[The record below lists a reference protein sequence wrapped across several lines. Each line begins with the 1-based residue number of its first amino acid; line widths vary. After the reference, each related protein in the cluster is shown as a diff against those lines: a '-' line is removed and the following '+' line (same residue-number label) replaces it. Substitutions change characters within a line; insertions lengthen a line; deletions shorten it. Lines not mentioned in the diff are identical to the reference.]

1 MAYNLKEITENI
13 VKELQNIAFANI
25 DDNPHIKIN
34 QKLTAIKELIS
45 LLNLKEVAAAVGDAH
60 RGVPSDHGRPSDP
73 ATSSVGANIVRP
85 QTPTTPQPPF
95 AKGGAAAA
103 AGDFP
108 GRPIESF
115 PVTDKMVD
123 NFFKSMGIN
132 LDEMPKDEPVVLNR
146 EQRRKMKKSC
156 AFLQ

>member
-1 MAYNLKEITENI
+1 MLQWIYNLERNIQKMAYNLKEITENI

-60 RGVPSDHGRPSDP
+60 RGVPSDPATLSTTPTVGAELSLPLAARYESCRPSDP
-73 ATSSVGANIVRP
+73 AT
-85 QTPTTPQPPF
+85 
-95 AKGGAAAA
+95 
-103 AGDFP
+103 
-108 GRPIESF
+108 IESF

-146 EQRRKMKKSC
+146 EQHFRGR
-156 AFLQ
+156 AP